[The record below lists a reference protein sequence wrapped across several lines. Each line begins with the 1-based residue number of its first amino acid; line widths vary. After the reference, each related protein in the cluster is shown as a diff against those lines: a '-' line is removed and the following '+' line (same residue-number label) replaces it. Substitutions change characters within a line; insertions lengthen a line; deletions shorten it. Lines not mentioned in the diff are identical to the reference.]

1 MTLDELFKQLEQ
13 KHPNKFG
20 DAIKVQVFDSD
31 GEEIYFLDCMTID
44 TNLNEEDFIKYTVT
58 SYEFKDQYGYD
69 DMKEKQA
76 YIIDVKETQMTIF
89 DFL

>member
-13 KHPNKFG
+13 KHPNQFG

-31 GEEIYFLDCMTID
+31 GEEIFFQDCMQAETSISD
-44 TNLNEEDFIKYTVT
+44 DDFNKYTVV
-58 SYEFKDQYGYD
+58 SFEFIHEYGYD
-69 DMKEKQA
+69 DMKKKQA